1 MALWP
6 SDEPQTGLL
15 QELFQRSHVH
25 ADGDE
30 YVRVLEFVA
39 GFPTASPY
47 NAYLLSVQNPG
58 VRYALSARQWGLRHG
73 GRVRPDARPL
83 VILMP
88 FGPVEFVYDVA
99 DVDDARLPPDAHAP
113 FRTTGRPP
121 GRALEMLVENAK
133 SELVQVRWTPRPTL
147 APSELRAVGPHVQL
161 GEAAPVG
168 LFADP
173 LPTRRPRLAA
183 YVISVHD
190 GLDAGRRCTALV
202 HELAHLLLGHV
213 ERPAHHPVPGSR
225 VRARRDVGRALA
237 ELEAESVTYLVAHR
251 LGLRERPAPYLAG
264 FLRDARQETP
274 GATLAFD
281 AVLSVATT
289 LLSWCERRARWGR
302 GVGPADG

>member
-1 MALWP
+1 MGLWA

-25 ADGDE
+25 ADGEE
-30 YVRVLEFVA
+30 YVRVLELVA

-47 NAYLLSVQNPG
+47 NAYLLSVQNPEVG
-58 VRYALSARQWGLRHG
+58 YALSARQWALRHG
-73 GRVRPDARPL
+73 ARVRPNARPL
-83 VILMP
+83 LILMP

-99 DVDDARLPPDAHAP
+99 DVEVETLSPDARAP

-133 SELVQVRWTPRPTL
+133 TELVSVRWAPRPTGP
-147 APSELRAVGPHVQL
+147 PSEIRPVGPSVQL
-161 GEAAPVG
+161 GEAEPVG
-168 LFADP
+168 LFDDP
-173 LPTRRPRLAA
+173 PPDRPPRLAA
-183 YVISVHD
+183 YVLSVHD

-213 ERPAHHPVPGSR
+213 ERPAHHPRTGSR
-225 VRARRDVGRALA
+225 VRARRGVAPALA

-264 FLRDARQETP
+264 FLRDAREAAP
-274 GATLAFD
+274 AEWIAFD

-289 LLSWCERRARWGR
+289 LLGWCERRARRGR
-302 GVGPADG
+302 AG